1 MKRPKPT
8 LFYLFAILLLTGL
21 LTNCK
26 KVEDGL
32 SSITWQINF
41 DLVTTTWDIQFID
54 ASTGLP
60 IGANSEEEI
69 PVTLSG
75 TDKQHILDLAGIR
88 QTTFYSTK
96 GALALA
102 LHPDRP
108 APLPQ
113 SPVRFFL
120 HAEHPGY
127 IPVVVP
133 VLSHQAGINPMKVYL
148 ISTTSAVSGTEKP
161 ASTVSIRLTAG
172 ALTDSVAVATTS
184 GQAVLSMKN
193 GTEILAAGGAQLS
206 GDARVTLLYS
216 EGGTTNGLKTFP
228 GGQLAVST
236 GGTPG
241 LISLAAGV
249 YLGIQ
254 DADGREAASLSVPV
268 SAAARI
274 SGAVYDPYTKT
285 HLTAGQSVPLW
296 FLNTTTGS
304 WESRGTAILEAY
316 QSNLVARFS
325 MATPGQYLLG
335 WIRENLCPSPLILH
349 PSTLPEYNEIP
360 YAFVLNVFEVFGE
373 EFRFVRSAAICGR
386 VDENSELRFL
396 PDNSELVF
404 RFEPY
409 VSEEKPYY
417 KNPDPILLTGFCESG
432 SPVDFDLLPKPNST
446 LKKIEVVFID
456 VQHNNTRYNPK
467 LFPGY
472 YRKTGTTLWQS
483 ALVYEGQAYIVNP
496 VAGAQYEM
504 GINFKGEFHLKEV
517 TVGPEEVVLVEI
529 AID

>member
-1 MKRPKPT
+1 
-8 LFYLFAILLLTGL
+8 
-21 LTNCK
+21 
-26 KVEDGL
+26 
-32 SSITWQINF
+32 
-41 DLVTTTWDIQFID
+41 
-54 ASTGLP
+54 
-60 IGANSEEEI
+60 
-69 PVTLSG
+69 
-75 TDKQHILDLAGIR
+75 
-88 QTTFYSTK
+88 
-96 GALALA
+96 
-102 LHPDRP
+102 
-108 APLPQ
+108 
-113 SPVRFFL
+113 
-120 HAEHPGY
+120 
-127 IPVVVP
+127 
-133 VLSHQAGINPMKVYL
+133 
-148 ISTTSAVSGTEKP
+148 
-161 ASTVSIRLTAG
+161 
-172 ALTDSVAVATTS
+172 
-184 GQAVLSMKN
+184 
-193 GTEILAAGGAQLS
+193 
-206 GDARVTLLYS
+206 
-216 EGGTTNGLKTFP
+216 
-228 GGQLAVST
+228 
-236 GGTPG
+236 
-241 LISLAAGV
+241 
-249 YLGIQ
+249 
-254 DADGREAASLSVPV
+254 
-268 SAAARI
+268 
-274 SGAVYDPYTKT
+274 
-285 HLTAGQSVPLW
+285 
-296 FLNTTTGS
+296 
-304 WESRGTAILEAY
+304 
-316 QSNLVARFS
+316 

-335 WIRENLCPSPLILH
+335 WIRENLCPSPLTLH

-472 YRKTGTTLWQS
+472 YRKTGTTFWQS